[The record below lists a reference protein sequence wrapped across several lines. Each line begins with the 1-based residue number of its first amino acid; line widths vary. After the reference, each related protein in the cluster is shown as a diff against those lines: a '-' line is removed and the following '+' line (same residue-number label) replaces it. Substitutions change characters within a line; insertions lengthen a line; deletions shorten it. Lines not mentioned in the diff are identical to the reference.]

1 MQHHKS
7 FSHTAIQVLAW
18 LETIQLILLP
28 PALKEIPES
37 QSYTIWLVL
46 ILRLILLLLLMSL
59 LLKCHEDEN
68 KNIVL
73 DIMRIIVPLTS
84 LVSLTLFNPPIMKDY
99 SEIMVFLNTNIK
111 ILACFGSVLFAV
123 H

>member
-1 MQHHKS
+1 M
-7 FSHTAIQVLAW
+7 
-18 LETIQLILLP
+18 
-28 PALKEIPES
+28 
-37 QSYTIWLVL
+37 
-46 ILRLILLLLLMSL
+46 LLMSL

-68 KNIVL
+68 IVL
-73 DIMRIIVPLTS
+73 DILPIILPLTS
-84 LVSLTLFNPPIMKDY
+84 LVSLTLFNPPIMKDF